1 VIARVHDGGRHM
13 PGLVS
18 YLTGPGKAN
27 EHTDQRIVAGSG
39 TLAEEFAGQD
49 WDGQKNIELARILDG
64 AWRQL
69 RREKG
74 LPLYAGAD
82 DAARG
87 PARAEHVFHV
97 SLSLGPDG
105 GTLTDEQWGQIAREY
120 VDAMEFAGP
129 QTAAAGRAECQW
141 VAVHHGQTKSG
152 GDHIHLAVCLVRED
166 GTRASVHK
174 SYARSR
180 TVTDGIEARHGLPR
194 VKDRALERGLPGY
207 DKAEAARA
215 QREGAPEV
223 ASLQLARRLRAAAAV
238 STSEADYVRNG
249 RLAGVLVRPRFAAAT
264 TDVVSGYSVAL
275 RPADGSKPLWRAPSK
290 LDRNLGL
297 GALRGRWGTDVTGAD
312 AAGRAAVAVWRGRDV
327 GDASLRGAAASA
339 RRVPMRALPPE
350 TAQQLAALTAQL
362 SKVDAGDRAGWA
374 AAAREAS
381 YVFARWSVQVEG
393 ARPGPLA
400 RASDTLAR
408 SAQPDK
414 DERGPRPA
422 PGLMARHVAL
432 MARATSSNPASGWLA
447 VMTQLDRLTQAVQ
460 DAHAAREELAA
471 VTRMRTATGVDLTPV
486 RRELVT
492 AGERAAAAPAPTAEP
507 APAVT
512 VEVDPAAEGD
522 PQTTAAREAQRA
534 AALHF
539 PDSVTQQFARP
550 RTPGGPARPSTPSA
564 PSRERAKESDLER

>member
-1 VIARVHDGGRHM
+1 MIARVHDGGRHM
-13 PGLVS
+13 PGLIS

-27 EHTDQRIVAGSG
+27 EHTDQRIVAASG

-74 LPLYAGAD
+74 LPLYAGED
-82 DAARG
+82 DAVRG

-105 GTLTDEQWGQIAREY
+105 GTLSDEQWGQIAREY
-120 VDAMEFAGP
+120 VDEMEFAGP

-141 VAVHHGQTKSG
+141 VAVHHGRTKKG

-180 TVTDGIEARHGLPR
+180 AVTDAIEARHGLPR
-194 VKDRALERGLPGY
+194 VKDRAVERGLPGY

-215 QREGAPEV
+215 HRQGASEV
-223 ASLQLARRLRAAAAV
+223 DSAQLTRRLRAAAAV
-238 STSEADYVRNG
+238 STSEADYVRNV
-249 RLAGVLVRPRFAAAT
+249 RLAGVLVRPRFAAAS
-264 TDVVSGYSVAL
+264 TDVVSGYSAAL
-275 RPADGSKPLWRAPSK
+275 RPTDGSRPVWRAPSK

-297 GALRGRWGTDVTGAD
+297 GSLRARWGTDVKGTD
-312 AAGRAAVAVWRGRDV
+312 EAGRAAVAVWRRRDV
-327 GDASLRGAAASA
+327 AATSRGA
-339 RRVPMRALPPE
+339 VGQPVLLPALAPE

-362 SKVDAGDRAGWA
+362 SKIDAADRAGWA
-374 AAAREAS
+374 IAAREAS

-393 ARPGPLA
+393 ERPGPLA

-414 DERGPRPA
+414 DERGPGPM

-432 MARATSSNPASGWLA
+432 MARATSKNPATGWLA

-460 DAHAAREELAA
+460 DAHDAREELAA

-486 RRELVT
+486 RRELVA
-492 AGERAAAAPAPTAEP
+492 AGERAAEP
-507 APAVT
+507 APAPVVT
-512 VEVDPAAEGD
+512 VERDPMAPE
-522 PQTTAAREAQRA
+522 PQSVAAREAQRA

-539 PDSVTQQFARP
+539 PESSSPTRP
-550 RTPGGPARPSTPSA
+550 RTRGAGTGPPPTSAPARE
-564 PSRERAKESDLER
+564 RERDREPELER